1 MIVPQLGNTIFC
13 MRTRV
18 IGFIVLGILGLILSE
33 CSSADRDESGV
44 ITNSGDVSAFE
55 IQVGD
60 CFVDLPGN
68 GEDGNTFSS
77 IEAIPC
83 NQGHKWQMF
92 STEQL
97 TFSDYSETEA
107 QSQADAMCNQAVQ
120 ALINGMS
127 DIKFDAFQNVQLT
140 YTLPTYK
147 SWTVK
152 GDRAVDCFIGSDTET
167 YFTSVF
173 D

>member
-1 MIVPQLGNTIFC
+1 

-18 IGFIVLGILGLILSE
+18 IGFIILGLLGLILSE
-33 CSSADRDESGV
+33 CSSADRDDAGV
-44 ITNSGDVSAFE
+44 ITESGDVSAFD

-83 NQGHKWQMF
+83 NEGHKWQMF
-92 STEQL
+92 SSQTL
-97 TFSDYSETEA
+97 TLPEYSEEGA
-107 QSQADAMCNQAVQ
+107 RSQADDMCNQAVQ
-120 ALINGMS
+120 NLINGMS
-127 DIKFDAFQNVQLT
+127 SIKLDAFQNAQLT
-140 YTLPTYK
+140 YTLPTSK

-152 GDRAVDCFIGSDTET
+152 GDRTIDCFIGSDTET

-173 D
+173 N